1 MVRRKPARA
10 SSSQSVSV
18 RQDFSQVREP
28 GPLAG
33 FFRWGYELTVA
44 LFHPWHGDEETGNL
58 DGEFSRFLEWLFG
71 RIQVGFRSVCASS
84 LIMSPII

>member
-10 SSSQSVSV
+10 SSSPSVSV

-28 GPLAG
+28 GHLAG

-44 LFHPWHGDEETGNL
+44 LFHSCHGDEETLNI
-58 DGEFSRFLEWLFG
+58 DGSWSG
-71 RIQVGFRSVCASS
+71 CSVGFRRVCASS
-84 LIMSPII
+84 LIMSPIISVH